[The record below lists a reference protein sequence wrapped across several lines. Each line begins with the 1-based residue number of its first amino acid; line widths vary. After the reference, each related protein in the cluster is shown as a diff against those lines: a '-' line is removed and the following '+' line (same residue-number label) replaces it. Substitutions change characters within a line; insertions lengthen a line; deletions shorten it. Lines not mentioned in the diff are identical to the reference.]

1 MGAGLLVAT
10 GAVHLDLYVTGYRT
24 IPTIGA
30 LFLLQVISAFGLA
43 LAVLVTGWRVAAA
56 AGAGFSVATLAG
68 YLVSLR
74 TPLFG
79 FREVRTDAGIAAGVI
94 EVVGFAALAA
104 FALGPSERAHQ
115 PAKERWGRTT
125 RVLQG
130 TGTRW
135 LACALV
141 VLAGLALALSL
152 DATSPGPSN
161 TGAASARLG
170 ETTIGGVAVL
180 TNAQGLTLY
189 WFSQDAPTTSACTGG
204 CTAYWPPD
212 TGKPVAGLGV
222 HGTLGTIHRS
232 DGTVQATYDGHPL
245 YRYIGDSG
253 PGQNNGN
260 MLILSGGTWHEV
272 LASQGAS

>member
-1 MGAGLLVAT
+1 LLFAT
-10 GAVHLDLYVTGYRT
+10 GGVHLDLYVTGYRS

-43 LAVLVTGWRVAAA
+43 LAVLVTGRRVAAT
-56 AGAGFSVATLAG
+56 AGAGFSLATLSG

-104 FALGPSERAHQ
+104 LALVPSELAHQ
-115 PAKERWGRTT
+115 PAKERLGRAT

-135 LACALV
+135 LAGALV
-141 VLAGLALALSL
+141 ALAGLALALSL
-152 DATSPGPSN
+152 HATSRGPSN
-161 TGAASARLG
+161 TGASSARLG
-170 ETTIGGVAVL
+170 VTTIGGVAVL
-180 TNAQGLTLY
+180 TDAQGLTLY
-189 WFSQDAPTTSACTGG
+189 WFSQDSPTTSACTNG

-212 TGKPVAGLGV
+212 TGTPTAGPGV
-222 HGTLGTIHRS
+222 HGTLGTVHRS
-232 DGTVQATYDGHPL
+232 DGTVQATFDGHPL
-245 YRYIGDSG
+245 YRYIGDAG
-253 PGQNNGN
+253 PGENNGN
-260 MLILSGGTWHEV
+260 MLILSGGTWHEMP
-272 LASQGAS
+272 ASQSAS